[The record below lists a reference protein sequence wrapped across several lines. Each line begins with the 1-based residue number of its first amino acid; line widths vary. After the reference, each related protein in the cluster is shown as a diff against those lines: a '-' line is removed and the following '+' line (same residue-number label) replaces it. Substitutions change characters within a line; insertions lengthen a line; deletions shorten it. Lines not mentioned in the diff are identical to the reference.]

1 MSPTPVTTS
10 LPTQPASY
18 SWEATDEEVSAR
30 YGIPI
35 EQVLR
40 FDLNTSPAPPEI
52 AGRILAA
59 GRFDAPLSEY
69 PPSDYR
75 RLIEVAA
82 RVYGVD
88 DDELL
93 VGAGADEILDLCG
106 KAFLPA
112 GGRAVVPV
120 PTYAMYRVVTEQR
133 RAVADLV
140 PRLGPDAGYAL
151 DLAATRVAAR
161 GADLVWLCSPNNPT
175 GLAEPD
181 GAIETLL
188 DVLVV
193 DALSAGRPPAIV
205 VLDEAYAEFVGS
217 SLLALRERHPNL
229 VVVRTAS
236 KAYALAGLRVGFAIA
251 RPATIARIAPYRP
264 PGSVSTVSVTVVT
277 EALSEPS
284 GMIANVERV
293 DAERDRLSAGL
304 RDAGWNVGPTVTNF
318 VLVDFGTAERAAVVA
333 TGMLRRGL
341 VPRTFPSGHPL
352 AHALRLTIRDRAG
365 NDRLIAAAT
374 ELRPQ
379 LEAVGR

>member
-1 MSPTPVTTS
+1 
-10 LPTQPASY
+10 
-18 SWEATDEEVSAR
+18 
-30 YGIPI
+30 
-35 EQVLR
+35 
-40 FDLNTSPAPPEI
+40 
-52 AGRILAA
+52 
-59 GRFDAPLSEY
+59 
-69 PPSDYR
+69 
-75 RLIEVAA
+75 VAA
-82 RVYGVD
+82 RN
-88 DDELL
+88 
-93 VGAGADEILDLCG
+93 
-106 KAFLPA
+106 
-112 GGRAVVPV
+112 
-120 PTYAMYRVVTEQR
+120 
-133 RAVADLV
+133 
-140 PRLGPDAGYAL
+140 
-151 DLAATRVAAR
+151 
-161 GADLVWLCSPNNPT
+161 ADLVWLCSPNNPT

-188 DVLVV
+188 DVLAV

-217 SLLALRERHPNL
+217 SLLPLRERHPNL

-251 RPATIARIAPYRP
+251 RPETIARIAPYRP

-277 EALSEPS
+277 EALREPS

-304 RDAGWNVGPTVTNF
+304 RDAGWSVGPTVTNF
-318 VLVDFGTAERAAVVA
+318 VLVDFGTAERAAVAA

-374 ELRPQ
+374 ELRPE